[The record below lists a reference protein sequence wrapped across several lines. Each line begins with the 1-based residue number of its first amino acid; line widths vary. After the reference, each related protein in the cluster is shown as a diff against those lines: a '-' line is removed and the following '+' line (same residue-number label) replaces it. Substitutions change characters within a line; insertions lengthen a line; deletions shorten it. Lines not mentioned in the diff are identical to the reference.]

1 LQASRALT
9 ADYEHKERAFLREQA
24 GILAASLQEGRPCP
38 VCGSTNH
45 AQPAVPGS
53 EAPSESEL
61 RLAKRQASAARDY
74 AYNLSREASDWNG
87 RVQTKQAGQEWQDSS
102 QRVKSLQEQIK
113 NKQVWQNELKTT
125 AEALSDL
132 TAAIVDWKKKLKRE

>member
-1 LQASRALT
+1 MAAQPATIGELKPSSTGMGPGPSPATFRPGSFRGCFGSRRALT

-24 GILAASLQEGRPCP
+24 GILAASLHEGRPCP

-74 AYNLSREASDWNG
+74 AYNASREASDWNG
-87 RVQTKQAGQEWQDSS
+87 RVQTKQD
-102 QRVKSLQEQIK
+102 
-113 NKQVWQNELKTT
+113 
-125 AEALSDL
+125 DL
-132 TAAIVDWKKKLKRE
+132 